1 MSKKE
6 AQKVMTEFVRSGIRL
21 DDDRATKW
29 LAENLSKIK
38 GTMRPSAFI
47 NSSRTA
53 TKQMLTPGRMMF
65 YAYDPKT
72 KDSLPF
78 WDDFPIVIILHPK
91 PNGFLGLNLH
101 YLPPSVRATFLNNLV
116 KFVND
121 PNWAVYNNYK
131 ALIKVTYP
139 IHQET
144 EATDAEVHQALPLRP
159 HREQGR
165 LHPICGVEDGAVL
178 PPRKVPR
185 CHEAG
190 SVAVGEIDTTNG
202 T

>member
-1 MSKKE
+1 VSKKE

-29 LAENLSKIK
+29 LAENLSKIR

-53 TKQMLTPGRMMF
+53 TKSMLTPGHMMF

-131 ALIKVTYP
+131 ALIEVTYP
-139 IHQET
+139 ILKYTKKLKPPMRKCIKHYLYDHIVSKVAFIQSAEWKTVPFFPLERFQGATKQE
-144 EATDAEVHQALPLRP
+144 VW
-159 HREQGR
+159 R
-165 LHPICGVEDGAVL
+165 LA
-178 PPRKVPR
+178 K
-185 CHEAG
+185 
-190 SVAVGEIDTTNG
+190 
-202 T
+202 